1 MQFDISKIGLGIETT
16 KKGGQCPPFNKFS
29 NSYQK

>member
-16 KKGGQCPPFNKFS
+16 KKGGQCPPLIILVLN
-29 NSYQK
+29 